1 MKVSLTV
8 EKFLD
13 QGKFPWLLKIY
24 FLDCRKKK
32 GLKILKKN
40 TSAETIKTYL
50 LSLEQK
56 LSLFTFFAVDKIS
69 IVFCERIKHK
79 Y

>member
-1 MKVSLTV
+1 MGLT
-8 EKFLD
+8 
-13 QGKFPWLLKIY
+13 
-24 FLDCRKKK
+24 
-32 GLKILKKN
+32 ILKKN
-40 TSAETIKTYL
+40 TIVETIKTYL

-69 IVFCERIKHK
+69 IVFNERIKHK